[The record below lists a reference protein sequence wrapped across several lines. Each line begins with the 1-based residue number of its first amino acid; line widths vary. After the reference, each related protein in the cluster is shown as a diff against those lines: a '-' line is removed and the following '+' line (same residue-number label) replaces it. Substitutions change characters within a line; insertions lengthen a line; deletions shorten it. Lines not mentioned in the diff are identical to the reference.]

1 MSQLQWNPI
10 QANFGGSTD
19 TARTALAGISQ
30 AGNVFE
36 NISKS
41 IAQERQNEIQNKLAT
56 EEESRQKQL
65 LQQSLLQ
72 DRDAAEVSAA
82 LQDAYSSSIDPTGK
96 FNFSTFT
103 ELSKGIVPQTKA
115 GAEVAN
121 TYMNKLSSD
130 RQFEIS
136 QAFNEKQLSQQRE
149 LEQKRIKATLQAANI
164 NAKSRLQ
171 EEFLKQAREERKE
184 KRESAKIYREEQSK
198 FTPEETIK
206 KLNLSSG
213 ILDMSSTPDYN
224 LTTENNIK
232 RLFSDTKDPSSK
244 ISGLYNGISPKLM
257 SNILS
262 GNLKTEDAIIG
273 GIELTSDAQNQL
285 AAAVD
290 GTPSFITSKL
300 VINGILN
307 NRKASNEQYYYL
319 INNPDFVNFIPK
331 DVLEKAKA
339 GEELKE
345 KDLNALAKAEKE
357 VNKDKQTNKIPTSL
371 NQSGLVDRRRL
382 LLNR

>member
-19 TARTALAGISQ
+19 TARTALAGMSQ

-41 IAQERQNEIQNKLAT
+41 IAQERQNEIQNKLAM

-96 FNFSTFT
+96 FNFNNFT

-121 TYMNKLSSD
+121 TYLNKLSSD

-136 QAFNEKQLSQQRE
+136 QAFNEKQLVQQKE
-149 LEQKRIKATLQAANI
+149 LEQKRIGATLQAAKI
-164 NAKSRLQ
+164 SAQSRLQ
-171 EEFLKQAREERKE
+171 EEWLKQAREDRKD
-184 KRESAKIYREEQSK
+184 KRELAKIYSEEQSK

-232 RLFSDTKDPSSK
+232 KLFSDTKDPSSK
-244 ISGLYNGISPKLM
+244 ISGLYNGISPKLL

-262 GNLKTEDAIIG
+262 GSLETEDAIIG

-290 GTPSFITSKL
+290 GIPSFMTSKL

-307 NRKASNEQYYYL
+307 NKKVSNEQYNYL
-319 INNPDFVNFIPK
+319 ISNPDFVNFIPK

-371 NQSGLVDRRRL
+371 NQSGIVDRRRL

>member
-82 LQDAYSSSIDPTGK
+82 LQDAYNSSIDPTGK
-96 FNFSTFT
+96 FDFSTFT

-121 TYMNKLSSD
+121 TYMNRLSSD

-136 QAFNEKQLSQQRE
+136 QAFNEKQLAQQRE
-149 LEQKRIKATLQAANI
+149 LERKRIDATLQATNI
-164 NAKSRLQ
+164 SARSRLQ
-171 EEFLKQAREERKE
+171 EERLKQAREENKQR
-184 KRESAKIYREEQSK
+184 REAAQAYSEEQSK

-206 KLNLSSG
+206 KLNLSGG

-232 RLFSDTKDPSSK
+232 KLFSGTKDPSSK
-244 ISGLYNGISPKLM
+244 ISGLYNGISPKLL

-262 GNLKTEDAIIG
+262 GSLETEDAVIG

-285 AAAVD
+285 ATAVD
-290 GTPSFITSKL
+290 GVPSFITTKL

-319 INNPDFVNFIPK
+319 ISNPDFVNFIPK

-339 GEELKE
+339 GEELNN
-345 KDLNALAKAEKE
+345 KDLSALEKAEKKI
-357 VNKDKQTNKIPTSL
+357 NTPNQTNKIPTSL

>member
-10 QANFGGSTD
+10 QANFSGSTD

-56 EEESRQKQL
+56 EEENRQKQL

-96 FNFSTFT
+96 FDFNIFT
-103 ELSKGIVPQTKA
+103 DLSKGIVPQTKA

-136 QAFNEKQLSQQRE
+136 QAFNEKQLAQQRE
-149 LEQKRIKATLQAANI
+149 LEQKRIGATLQAANI
-164 NAKSRLQ
+164 SAQSRLQ
-171 EEFLKQAREERKE
+171 EELLKQAREDGKG
-184 KRESAKIYREEQSK
+184 KRELAKIYSEEQSK
-198 FTPEETIK
+198 YTPEETIK

-232 RLFSDTKDPSSK
+232 KLFSDTKDPSSK
-244 ISGLYNGISPKLM
+244 ISGLYNGISPKLL

-285 AAAVD
+285 AAVVD
-290 GTPSFITSKL
+290 GIPSFMTTKL

-307 NRKASNEQYYYL
+307 NRKASNEQYNYL
-319 INNPDFVNFIPK
+319 ISNPDFVNFIPK

-339 GEELKE
+339 GEELNE
-345 KDLNALAKAEKE
+345 KDINSLKKAEKKI
-357 VNKDKQTNKIPTSL
+357 NIPNQTNTIPTPII
-371 NQSGLVDRRRL
+371 QSGLIDRRRL